1 MDFMVSQFYH
11 GPHLLSSIDCRPAT
25 VVIRRIA
32 SFHLR

>member
-25 VVIRRIA
+25 VV
-32 SFHLR
+32 HTCPKV